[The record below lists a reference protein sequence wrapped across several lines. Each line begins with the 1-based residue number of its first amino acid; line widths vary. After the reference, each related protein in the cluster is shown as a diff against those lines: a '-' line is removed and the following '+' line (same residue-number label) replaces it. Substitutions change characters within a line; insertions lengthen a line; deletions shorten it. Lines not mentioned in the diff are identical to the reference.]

1 MMLMRDIQD
10 IIKEYSRK
18 NKTIMSGP
26 NPGIQR
32 AIRDVLDHS
41 GSSLIVRPDAGFAT
55 LILGESPNSAE
66 SCDEE
71 ED

>member
-41 GSSLIVRPDAGFAT
+41 GSSLIVRPDIGSGHAGFAT
-55 LILGESPNSAE
+55 LMLGDS
-66 SCDEE
+66 E